1 MKDKK
6 KTVVEDARSCRWY
19 DPGKY
24 FQWAGNL
31 LVNNLGEFLTLS
43 VLDEGLLSFFLL
55 NICFE
60 ISSSCLTFAFA
71 IFQLK

>member
-43 VLDEGLLSFFLL
+43 VLDEG
-55 NICFE
+55 
-60 ISSSCLTFAFA
+60 
-71 IFQLK
+71 

>member
-6 KTVVEDARSCRWY
+6 KTVVEDARNCRWY

-43 VLDEGLLSFFLL
+43 VLDEGLPSFYRL
-55 NICFE
+55 NILME
-60 ISSSCLTFAFA
+60 I
-71 IFQLK
+71 